1 MTWTAALKEYAK
13 ITGKFGVPK
22 KGTPEYA
29 AVVKIQNKLKGIP
42 DPEEVAAEKA
52 KKERKKKEEAMPK
65 PPTPAEIKK
74 REEEEK
80 IKREEADKKAVQ
92 DAINAKEAKKA
103 AKIALKDKLKK
114 EKEELV
120 KAAEE
125 LAKNKALADSKLANE
140 AATRKKLNPKQISDA
155 DIQAAADASQE
166 AIKKRRERRKVPL
179 TTTEDKTPK
188 KEVKNKEP
196 SFRIEDKQI
205 IISFRE

>member
-140 AATRKKLNPKQISDA
+140 AATKMKLKTTKPTVEEVEAHKDLSIEKKKQRADRKAEKKLA
-155 DIQAAADASQE
+155 
-166 AIKKRRERRKVPL
+166 V
-179 TTTEDKTPK
+179 
-188 KEVKNKEP
+188 KEGREP

>member
-65 PPTPAEIKK
+65 PPTPEEIKK
-74 REEEEK
+74 REEEERIKK
-80 IKREEADKKAVQ
+80 IEADKKAVQ
-92 DAINAKEAKKA
+92 DAIDAKAAKKA
-103 AKIALKDKLKK
+103 GKLALKDKLKK

-120 KAAEE
+120 RVAEE
-125 LAKNKALADSKLANE
+125 QAKNKALADSKLANE
-140 AATRKKLNPKQISDA
+140 AATKMKLKIARPTVEEVQTHQEVSIKKKKEKADRKAEKKLA
-155 DIQAAADASQE
+155 
-166 AIKKRRERRKVPL
+166 V
-179 TTTEDKTPK
+179 
-188 KEVKNKEP
+188 KEGREP

>member
-1 MTWTAALKEYAK
+1 MSWTAALKEYAK

-42 DPEEVAAEKA
+42 DPEEVKAEKI

-65 PPTPAEIKK
+65 PPTEEEIKK
-74 REEEEK
+74 KAEEDK
-80 IKREEADKKAVQ
+80 IKQIEADKKAIE
-92 DAINAKEAKKA
+92 DAIAAKAAKKA

-114 EKEELV
+114 EKEELA
-120 KAAEE
+120 KQAEE
-125 LAKNKALADSKLANE
+125 QAKNRAKLDAKLGSE
-140 AATRKKLNPKQISDA
+140 AATMKKLGKGKRA
-155 DIQAAADASQE
+155 MEDIKAEEEASKNV
-166 AIKKRRERRKVPL
+166 IKARYGGR
-179 TTTEDKTPK
+179 TTAVEDKTPK
-188 KEVKNKEP
+188 KQREP